1 MKKIISN
8 KLFLFFMAFIS
19 LFCSMLGFIN
29 TPKSVLADNNQS
41 EYSTWNKTALNI
53 GDNLVGKYLA
63 IYDPSSICDVIFT
76 FGDSSD
82 PDAEFCQIYFYFSE
96 GRFDINCCPGN
107 SAHSLEAINK
117 STYSVDGF
125 YLFKFEPIMCPTHG
139 NYEFTSF
146 IVDSFTLVNNGDT
159 YYENTLPFFYFLEEP
174 VENNEVVDKLKDTSD
189 SPINPFFTVLSS
201 LFGVVILVVVVS
213 LLTRKSN
220 KRKRKQ

>member
-19 LFCSMLGFIN
+19 LFCSVLGFIN
-29 TPKSVLADNNQS
+29 TPKPVLADNNQS
-41 EYSTWNKTALNI
+41 EYSTWNKTALKI
-53 GDNLVGKYLA
+53 GDELIGKYFA
-63 IYDPSSICDVIFT
+63 IYDPSSIGDFFFTYGDIF
-76 FGDSSD
+76 D
-82 PDAEFCQIYFYFSE
+82 PDAELCQIYFYSFE

-107 SAHSLEAINK
+107 DALSLEAINK

-125 YLFKFEPIMCPTHG
+125 YLFKFEPIMCPIHG

-146 IVDSFTLVNNGDT
+146 IVDSFTLVNNYET
-159 YYENTLPFFYFLEEP
+159 YVENTLPFFYFLEEP

-189 SPINPFFTVLSS
+189 SSINPFFTVLSS
-201 LFGVVILVVVVS
+201 LFGIVILVVVVS

-220 KRKRKQ
+220 KRKRRQ